1 MSQTQSRTKKKKK
14 KGGFKRFLFYSFI
27 VLFVVGVIAAGAGF
41 SFVKR
46 ILDDT
51 PEITEYN
58 IDKLLDQNS
67 YLYDKDGNLIQLIQ
81 DGRIRTVVGLD
92 KIDQDIIDA
101 FIAIEDKTFYEHNGF
116 NYVRLIGSIVESL
129 QTGRTPAGTST
140 ITQQYA
146 RNMYLPGIRTEK
158 SYIRKIKEAYYTVQ
172 IEENLDKDQILAA
185 YLNTIDLGSNISGVE
200 AAAQRYFSKNAND
213 VDYIEAA
220 ILAGIPK
227 ATSTYGPF
235 INIANESVTSEMIVL
250 GDHDDGM
257 KIIFNDGMID
267 RFKTVIFAMQTN
279 GFIDEAQAD
288 YAYEYADSRQII
300 ERFHPGTFTNIKIQ
314 SYFEDMV
321 KDEVV
326 TKLMNELKL
335 TREEAINKMYG
346 GGLHIYSTLDVR
358 IQDILTKNYEG
369 EPFNNVFNNDTTNA
383 VIQFQKKYDIDPI
396 GIVGPATIEKMT
408 NLGLVESGALT
419 QSSYQAGMTND
430 EVIIIKNA
438 LESAGFLFRINKNL
452 PSAEAYRDAN
462 KNILQLIENSN
473 KTVIGSKRLMNSY
486 NYVVNNEGQYII
498 HSGEYTIDAA
508 GNITLLKDKSL
519 NFYNVT
525 NPDGS
530 KGIEAFIK
538 DVYKSNPNSERV
550 LVGARN
556 YYSEMVA
563 IDELYIYKGRNLV
576 IPFEYKS
583 FDADNNLVISAAY
596 KQSKPDFYT
605 IDGNGNLMI
614 SPDYYGISEQGVIQP
629 QSAMVVID
637 YHTGELRAVIGGRN
651 VEGRKIYNRA
661 VNPRQPG
668 SSIKPIGVYTPALD
682 KGITVATVFD
692 DVPRYNANGVRW
704 PTNYFDYS
712 AVKYKGIMTVRE
724 ALNDS
729 NNVVAVKVAET
740 VGVENAIPYLKKFGI
755 STLVTEGAVNDVNLS
770 AVALGGMTN
779 GVTPFDITSAYGAIG
794 NGGTRNET
802 ITFTKIVDKDGN
814 VLIDNTPE
822 QTFVVDEPVA
832 YLMQDLM
839 VSASKV
845 GLGKRAAIRPGNVG
859 IPVAGK
865 TGTTSNKNDAWFV
878 GYTPYYVAGL
888 WIGNDIQVSL
898 TNGSSSSADFW
909 KVIMTEIH
917 EGYADKAFKTPEE
930 VGLIAMNVDNK
941 SGKIPTALSYRDPEG
956 NTIIREYFIP
966 GTQPTEEDDIHVAV
980 TTCSE
985 SGKLITQYC
994 PSRTHVS
1001 KVVRVRLD
1009 PNYDPNAKGYHY
1021 AIADDAY
1028 TVPRSYIQGSVV
1040 SSAGAS
1046 DSNFC
1051 FIHTEV
1057 PWTAQAAANK
1067 LSGVPMYQFG
1077 SDELLIGQSI
1087 IIKTIHHASFKVD
1100 AGSRINSK
1108 GTIIALDIS
1117 DPSTLYNV
1125 IYPWQIASFELN
1137 PDGPQFLLPTTAN
1150 ENESENENGF
1160 DVINTTEPPLNTE
1173 ETDEQGSNNQPITI
1187 NASDLT
1193 TEPAT
1198 QDDNN

>member
-1 MSQTQSRTKKKKK
+1 MSQTQSRSKKKKK

-27 VLFVVGVIAAGAGF
+27 VLFVVGVIVAGAGF
-41 SFVKR
+41 SYVKR
-46 ILDDT
+46 IIDDT
-51 PEITEYN
+51 PEIKEYN

-81 DGRIRTVVGLD
+81 DGRIRTVVDLD
-92 KIDQDIIDA
+92 QIDQDVIDA
-101 FIAIEDKTFYEHNGF
+101 FIAIEDKTFYKHNGF
-116 NYVRLIGSIVESL
+116 NYVRLIGSIIESL

-146 RNMYLPGIRTEK
+146 RNMYLSATKTEK
-158 SYIRKIKEAYYTVQ
+158 TYIRKIKEAYYTVQ
-172 IEENLDKDQILAA
+172 IENHLDKNQILAA

-200 AAAQRYFSKNAND
+200 AAAQRYFSKSAND

-235 INIANESVTSEMIVL
+235 INIANESVTSDMTVL
-250 GDHDDGM
+250 GEHDDGM
-257 KIIFNDGMID
+257 KIIFNSGMID
-267 RFKTVIFAMQTN
+267 RFKTVIYAMHTN
-279 GFIDEAQAD
+279 GFIDQAQAD
-288 YAYEYADSRQII
+288 YAYEYADSKQII
-300 ERFHPGTFTNIKIQ
+300 ERFHPGTFNNIKIQ

-321 KDEVV
+321 KDEIVA
-326 TKLMNELKL
+326 KLMDKLKL

-358 IQDILTKNYEG
+358 IQDILTKKYEG
-369 EPFNNVFNNDTTNA
+369 EPFNNVFNKDTANA

-408 NLGLVESGALT
+408 NLGLLEDGALT
-419 QSSYQAGMTND
+419 QTSYQAGMTND

-438 LESAGFLFRINKNL
+438 LEAAGFLFRINKNL

-486 NYVVNNEGQYII
+486 NYVINSQYEYVI
-498 HSGEYTIDAA
+498 HSGEYTIDDA
-508 GNITLLKDKSL
+508 GNITLLKNKSL

-530 KGIEAFIK
+530 KGIEIFIK
-538 DVYKSNPNSERV
+538 DVYKSNPNSERI
-550 LVGARN
+550 LVGARSH
-556 YYSEMVA
+556 YSEMVA
-563 IDELYIYKGRNLV
+563 IDELYIYKGRNIT
-576 IPFEYKS
+576 IPFEYKRY
-583 FDADNNLVISAAY
+583 DDDKNLIISAAY
-596 KQSKPDFYT
+596 KQANPNFYK
-605 IDGNGNLMI
+605 IDANGNMLI
-614 SPDYYGISEQGVIQP
+614 SPDYYSISEQGIIQP

-637 YHTGELRAVIGGRN
+637 YHTGELRAVVGGRN

-682 KGITVATVFD
+682 KGVTVATVFD
-692 DVPRYNANGVRW
+692 DVPRYNDNGVRW

-724 ALNDS
+724 ALHDS
-729 NNVVAVKVAET
+729 NNVVAVKVAEYI
-740 VGVENAIPYLKKFGI
+740 GVDKIIPYLEKFGI
-755 STLVTEGAVNDVNLS
+755 TTLVTEGAVSDVNLS

-814 VLIDNTPE
+814 ILIDNTPE

-832 YLMQDLM
+832 YLMQDM
-839 VSASKV
+839 MISGCKV

-909 KVIMTEIH
+909 KVLMEEIH
-917 EGYADKAFKTPEE
+917 EGYADKAFKTHQEI
-930 VGLIAMNVDNK
+930 GLVAMNVDNK

-966 GTQPTEEDDIHVAV
+966 GTQPTEEDDIHVEV
-980 TTCSE
+980 TMCSE
-985 SGKLITQYC
+985 SGKLITPYC
-994 PSRTHVS
+994 PSRTHVT
-1001 KVVRVRLD
+1001 KVLRVRLD
-1009 PNYDPNAKGYHY
+1009 PDYDPNAKGYHY
-1021 AIADDAY
+1021 AIADDEF
-1028 TVPRSYIQGSVV
+1028 TIPRSYIEESVV
-1040 SSAGAS
+1040 SSSGTS

-1057 PWTAQAAANK
+1057 PWTAQAAADK
-1067 LSGVPMYQFG
+1067 LPDVPMYPFG

-1087 IIKTIHHASFKVD
+1087 IIKTIHYSSIKVD

-1137 PDGPQFLLPTTAN
+1137 PDGPQFSLPTTEDETNDAG
-1150 ENESENENGF
+1150 ENGF
-1160 DVINTTEPPLNTE
+1160 DIIDTTTESPLDTE
-1173 ETDEQGSNNQPITI
+1173 ESNSQPITI

-1193 TEPAT
+1193 TEPTT
-1198 QDDNN
+1198 QDDN